1 MRVTKRSGRVEDVKF
16 DNVTN
21 RISKLTE
28 GLSNSVDVT
37 KVAQQVFS
45 SIYDGINTHE
55 IDTLSAEI
63 CIGMITSDPDYE
75 ILATRITASNI
86 QKRAANNFH
95 IAMRKLHKAGIVT
108 HEVLEVSS
116 KVKDDIKPERDYDF
130 GYFGLKTLE
139 KGYLQKIDG
148 EIIET
153 PQYMYMRVA
162 IGIHG
167 HDTERVLE
175 TYDAL
180 SKGLFIHATP
190 TLFNAGTPRPQMSSC
205 FVAGTAV
212 FTTNRGPV
220 PIEEVCIGDN
230 VVTHTGSIKPVL
242 QTHKNLL
249 GDRTL
254 FDVKIYKTP
263 GFQVT
268 GNHRFWSITKEQL
281 HWKDEPQWNSIEHLR
296 VGDWISIPKTK
307 LNTVYEILDMYELL
321 KDENGTEH
329 WTYSFEFDGTKMR
342 RLTHFTSEYRPNGI
356 TLKGEWFERYIKVDE
371 DFAWFIGSWYGDG
384 CITYQRS
391 SAKSKRTPTHRGI
404 SFAQNPNNTTFI
416 EKIEKIGCKY
426 LGVHACISKS
436 KKRNCLS
443 ISFNNSAIGNAFNIL
458 FGRWSSGK
466 FLWPN
471 MYSWNRNMVS
481 AFIGGLVST
490 DGCCTLRGNVTVQL
504 TNQPLIKSIFH
515 LSRSVGLDTSLT
527 VGSKPYK
534 DRKQYI
540 GRIQFPW
547 IPEIMKWVY
556 KHYDDNRLYKSERA
570 NTTLEIDG
578 KIFLRINAKT
588 RVKDNLPEFV
598 YTLGVKDDHSYT
610 VQGVIAENCFLIAN
624 KEDSIDGIYDTVK
637 ECARISKWAGGIG
650 LHIHDV
656 RANKSH
662 IRGTNGTSDGI
673 IPMLRVYNST
683 ARYVNQAGR
692 RKGSIAVYLEPWH
705 ADILDFLEIRLNQGD
720 EEARCRDLFSAMWI
734 PDLFMKRVESGG
746 NWSLFCPDQ
755 AKGLSDVYGKEFEDL
770 YEKYEAEGLARKV
783 VPASEVWKAIIKS
796 QSETGTPYMLYKD
809 ACNEKSNHK
818 HVGTIK
824 SSNLCVAP
832 ETKILTSKGQQIISE
847 LVDQD
852 VEVWNGDEFS
862 NVTIRQTGKNQ
873 KLLTVKTS
881 KGLELRCTPY
891 HKFWI
896 VGHNEPIE
904 AQNLEKGMK
913 IIKHSLPVINHNT
926 ENMKYAYTHGLFCAD
941 GTTSSHG
948 NPKRCLFK
956 AKNNG
961 FCMRHQKNLKD
972 YEEDD
977 DGTCQANSYS
987 EQKFLDLYH
996 VKKKLM
1002 KFIDYDYASNNDA
1015 CNKIRLR
1022 LPKDIDEKYTVPT
1035 ECSLESKLEW
1045 FAGLIDGDGCVTKH
1059 QGGRGIS
1066 IQIGSIHYNFLN
1078 DVLLMLQTIGVNS
1091 RINLSRN
1098 ESIKELPGGSY
1109 TCKKLWRLLIPSGG
1123 VELLKTLGLNTR
1135 RVNINTENLP
1145 NRQALHFDKIVSV
1158 EDLGETSDTFCFNEP
1173 LKHRGIFNGILTGN
1187 CTEILEYT
1195 DKDETAVC
1203 NLASIAL
1210 PKYVDVEKKEFNHE
1224 ELHRVTKMVTRNLNK
1239 VIDKNFYPTEN
1250 GERSNMRHRP
1260 IGIGVQGLADV
1271 FIMLRMSFGSEESRK
1286 LNRDIFETI
1295 YHASLESSCEL
1306 AEMYGTYETFKGS
1319 PFSQGILQFDMW
1331 DRDPKFSG
1339 RYDWNAMREL
1349 VKKGTRNSLL
1359 LAPMPTAS
1367 TSQILGNNECFEP
1380 YTTNIYLRRTLAGEF
1395 VVVNKHL
1402 VNDLK
1407 ERGLW
1412 SKEMKDLMVKANGSV
1427 QNIIDIPDDL
1437 KELYKTVWEMSQKTI
1452 IDMAADR
1459 GVYIDQSQSMNLF
1472 VESPTL
1478 SKLSSMHM
1486 YAWKTG
1492 LKTGMYYLRSKAKA
1506 RPIQFS
1512 LEAEC
1517 AMCSA

>member
-28 GLSNSVDVT
+28 GLSETVDVT
-37 KVAQQVFS
+37 KIAQQVFS
-45 SIYDGINTHE
+45 SIYDGIKTPE

-116 KVKDDIKPERDYDF
+116 KVKDEIKPERDFEF

-148 EIIET
+148 EVIET
-153 PQYMYMRVA
+153 PQYLYMRVA

-167 HDTERVLE
+167 HDIDHVLE

-205 FVAGTAV
+205 F
-212 FTTNRGPV
+212 
-220 PIEEVCIGDN
+220 
-230 VVTHTGSIKPVL
+230 
-242 QTHKNLL
+242 
-249 GDRTL
+249 
-254 FDVKIYKTP
+254 
-263 GFQVT
+263 
-268 GNHRFWSITKEQL
+268 
-281 HWKDEPQWNSIEHLR
+281 
-296 VGDWISIPKTK
+296 
-307 LNTVYEILDMYELL
+307 
-321 KDENGTEH
+321 
-329 WTYSFEFDGTKMR
+329 
-342 RLTHFTSEYRPNGI
+342 
-356 TLKGEWFERYIKVDE
+356 
-371 DFAWFIGSWYGDG
+371 
-384 CITYQRS
+384 
-391 SAKSKRTPTHRGI
+391 
-404 SFAQNPNNTTFI
+404 
-416 EKIEKIGCKY
+416 
-426 LGVHACISKS
+426 
-436 KKRNCLS
+436 
-443 ISFNNSAIGNAFNIL
+443 
-458 FGRWSSGK
+458 
-466 FLWPN
+466 
-471 MYSWNRNMVS
+471 
-481 AFIGGLVST
+481 
-490 DGCCTLRGNVTVQL
+490 
-504 TNQPLIKSIFH
+504 
-515 LSRSVGLDTSLT
+515 
-527 VGSKPYK
+527 
-534 DRKQYI
+534 
-540 GRIQFPW
+540 
-547 IPEIMKWVY
+547 
-556 KHYDDNRLYKSERA
+556 
-570 NTTLEIDG
+570 
-578 KIFLRINAKT
+578 
-588 RVKDNLPEFV
+588 
-598 YTLGVKDDHSYT
+598 
-610 VQGVIAENCFLIAN
+610 LIAN

-650 LHIHDV
+650 LHVHDV

-734 PDLFMKRVESGG
+734 PDLFMKRVESDG

-770 YEKYEAEGLARKV
+770 YEKYESEGIATKV
-783 VPASEVWKAIIKS
+783 VPASEIWKAIIKS

-818 HVGTIK
+818 HIGTIK
-824 SSNLCVAP
+824 SSNLC
-832 ETKILTSKGQQIISE
+832 
-847 LVDQD
+847 
-852 VEVWNGDEFS
+852 
-862 NVTIRQTGKNQ
+862 
-873 KLLTVKTS
+873 
-881 KGLELRCTPY
+881 
-891 HKFWI
+891 
-896 VGHNEPIE
+896 
-904 AQNLEKGMK
+904 
-913 IIKHSLPVINHNT
+913 
-926 ENMKYAYTHGLFCAD
+926 
-941 GTTSSHG
+941 
-948 NPKRCLFK
+948 
-956 AKNNG
+956 
-961 FCMRHQKNLKD
+961 
-972 YEEDD
+972 
-977 DGTCQANSYS
+977 
-987 EQKFLDLYH
+987 
-996 VKKKLM
+996 
-1002 KFIDYDYASNNDA
+1002 
-1015 CNKIRLR
+1015 
-1022 LPKDIDEKYTVPT
+1022 
-1035 ECSLESKLEW
+1035 
-1045 FAGLIDGDGCVTKH
+1045 
-1059 QGGRGIS
+1059 
-1066 IQIGSIHYNFLN
+1066 
-1078 DVLLMLQTIGVNS
+1078 
-1091 RINLSRN
+1091 
-1098 ESIKELPGGSY
+1098 
-1109 TCKKLWRLLIPSGG
+1109 
-1123 VELLKTLGLNTR
+1123 
-1135 RVNINTENLP
+1135 
-1145 NRQALHFDKIVSV
+1145 
-1158 EDLGETSDTFCFNEP
+1158 
-1173 LKHRGIFNGILTGN
+1173 
-1187 CTEILEYT
+1187 TEILEFT
-1195 DKDETAVC
+1195 DKEETAVC

-1224 ELHRVTKMVTRNLNK
+1224 ELHRVTKMVTRNLNR

-1250 GERSNMRHRP
+1250 GKRSNMRHRP

-1271 FIMLRMSFGSEESRK
+1271 FIMLRMTFGSEESRK
-1286 LNRDIFETI
+1286 LNIDIFETI

-1306 AEMYGTYETFKGS
+1306 AEMYGPYSTFKGS
-1319 PFSQGILQFDMW
+1319 PFSKGILQFDMW

-1339 RYDWNAMREL
+1339 RYDWNAMRKL
-1349 VKKGTRNSLL
+1349 VKKGTINSLL

-1367 TSQILGNNECFEP
+1367 TSQILGNNECFAP

-1472 VESPTL
+1472 VESPTI

-1492 LKTGMYYLRSKAKA
+1492 LKTGMYYLRSKAKS

-1517 AMCSA
+1517 SMCSA